1 MKLLLLMKLFLQ
13 LLPWNHIHESP
24 KNQRLQ
30 DYESWCNLIWKFSS
44 QLLLRLSSKFCLDI
58 PDSPPLSSNSV
69 FYVKRQVVQNVNDCW
84 LLFLQHSMQ
93 LGSMAGNIQTRLYN
107 KSHCQ
112 STFKTFIQP
121 LARSDLCPLI
131 ISVNSPVSCL
141 APSLKLLKYFLSN
154 SLWPDFP
161 TYSIEFWTR
170 NC

>member
-1 MKLLLLMKLFLQ
+1 MFLQ
-13 LLPWNHIHESP
+13 LLPWNHFHESP

-30 DYESWCNLIWKFSS
+30 DYKSWCNLIWKFSS

-84 LLFLQHSMQ
+84 LFFTTFNATRID
-93 LGSMAGNIQTRLYN
+93 GWEYQTRLYN

-121 LARSDLCPLI
+121 LARSDLCPLF
-131 ISVNSPVSCL
+131 ISVNSSVSCL